1 MSLQRDIET
10 LGRNYCKA
18 APSRA
23 VVTAFPEV
31 YGSLLNE
38 RLFLPPLLV
47 LDLLVAVTK
56 PINALTPG
64 GFASRPASQGWE
76 QMLETVAR
84 RALPGR
90 IGDIDHGNV
99 LLVATARHL
108 KSTAHLYWSLLEYED
123 CVSSGVEKLMAE
135 ELKSLSPKSGKQARW
150 ARFWEHL
157 DRLVADEA
165 GREKVIP
172 FSSSF
177 RSRRTDVFLFQE
189 LPAVDEQLDAL
200 VEELDVYRSRNQLPV
215 SVRAGDKD
223 PSRRRSDAGDFFE
236 RSIGSL
242 PDNVARISP
251 VDLVLLNAGEQI
263 HDDVKERL
271 RLRFAL
277 KVVESDINQRYHAQP
292 DPHKRSRKMEVR
304 VTLHDDRQVSSVP
317 PIGTEGREFLQV
329 NLYRAT
335 LVYFLH
341 HFSQSMEGSP
351 IDCDINVILSLGG
364 TSRMVRR
371 LPPDFLRTARRSPR
385 SCFEALWM
393 AFPQL
398 FSAVTLRRLKETG
411 GNSHH
416 ESEPSMLVLLS
427 LGQAAPARADD
438 CENICRADVLADPA
452 ACTLNAR
459 VIGFT
464 SEQVRSTIVSSHD
477 APGALGCE
485 VVKALFGQEGAA

>member
-1 MSLQRDIET
+1 MSLPRDIET

-23 VVTAFPEV
+23 VVTAFPET
-31 YGSLLNE
+31 YGALLRE

-64 GFASRPASQGWE
+64 GFASRPSSQGWE

-108 KSTAHLYWSLLEYED
+108 KSTAHLYWSLSEYED
-123 CVSSGVEKLMAE
+123 CVSSGVDKLVAE

-150 ARFWEHL
+150 AGFWQHL

-177 RSRRTDVFLFQE
+177 RSRQTDVFLFQE
-189 LPAVDEQLDAL
+189 LPPIDEQMDAL
-200 VEELDVYRSRNQLPV
+200 IEELDVYRSRNQLPV

-236 RSIGSL
+236 RSIGAL

-251 VDLVLLNAGEQI
+251 VDLVLLNAGDQI
-263 HDDVKERL
+263 QDDVKERL

-304 VTLHDDRQVSSVP
+304 VTLHDDRQSRSVP
-317 PIGTEGREFLQV
+317 PIGAEGREFSQI

-341 HFSQSMEGSP
+341 HFAQSMEGSP
-351 IDCDINVILSLGG
+351 IDCDISVNLSLGG

-371 LPPDFLRTARRSPR
+371 LPREFLRSARRSPR

-398 FSAVTLRRLKETG
+398 FSAVLLRRLRETG
-411 GNSHH
+411 GAIQ

-427 LGQAAPARADD
+427 LGQGAPARADD
-438 CENICRADVLADPA
+438 CENICRAEVLADPA

-464 SEQVRSTIVSSHD
+464 SDQVRSTIVSSHD